1 MSIPTSCLPRE
12 INLGDRRVR
21 IDPPTVRQAVEII
34 HVLDNLEDEHDVRL
48 LFELLKG
55 LNWHGA
61 VDILVHLR
69 NQMNNEPIKFSLLLR
84 DILFQGYSP
93 KEQTE
98 KSKDPEEKEEDSKER
113 KPEWDRLISKYCT
126 AFPGEGAYQV
136 YNEVPFPFFM
146 EMLPEA
152 RRKEAVDHI
161 NRAFEASFAM
171 GGSEKMMDRWQEQAG
186 FKEKKEKERAN
197 KYQEE
202 VPKEELKKDRK
213 SFKQD
218 LMQ

>member
-12 INLGDRRVR
+12 INLGGRRVQVE
-21 IDPPTVRQAVEII
+21 PPTVRQAVEII
-34 HVLDNLEDEHDVRL
+34 HVLDNLEEQADVRL
-48 LFELLKG
+48 LFDLLKR

-61 VDILVHLR
+61 VDIFVHLR
-69 NQMNNEPIKFSLLLR
+69 NQLHSEPIKFSMLLR
-84 DILFQGYSP
+84 NILMQGYNP
-93 KEQTE
+93 EEQTR
-98 KSKDPEEKEEDSKER
+98 KSKDPQEKEEDPQER
-113 KPEWDRLISKYCT
+113 KPDWKRLVSQYCK

-152 RRKEAVDHI
+152 RRKEARDHI
-161 NRAFEASFAM
+161 NAAFEASFAM

-186 FKEKKEKERAN
+186 WKEKKEEKKAN

-202 VPKEELKKDRK
+202 LTKEERKKNQED
-213 SFKQD
+213 FKQH